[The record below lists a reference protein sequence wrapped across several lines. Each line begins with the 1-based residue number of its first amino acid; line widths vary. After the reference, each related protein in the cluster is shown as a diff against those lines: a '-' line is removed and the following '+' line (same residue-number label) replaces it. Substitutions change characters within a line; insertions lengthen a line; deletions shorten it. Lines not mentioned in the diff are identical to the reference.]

1 MGTEGTARGGSIPRE
16 PVKST
21 PDQYPVATPPGLQA
35 ADHSWV
41 LQTVME
47 LQKSVGGLTQAVA
60 TLTEQV
66 RDQGAKLDAVRQEVT
81 EARTFMKTAAWL
93 LSGIKTAAKT
103 AAWLLGGI
111 VALLGGIVTLITW
124 FVSRHPPI
132 VTAILE
138 TIRAGQE

>member
-16 PVKST
+16 PAKST
-21 PDQYPVATPPGLQA
+21 PDQFPVATPPGLQA

-41 LQTVME
+41 LQTVLE

-66 RDQGAKLDAVRQEVT
+66 RDQGDKLDAVRREVA
-81 EARTFMKTAAWL
+81 EARTFMKTAA
-93 LSGIKTAAKT
+93 KTT
-103 AAWLLGGI
+103 AVLLGGV
-111 VALLGGIVTLITW
+111 VALIAWLA
-124 FVSRHPPI
+124 SRLPPV

-138 TIRAGQE
+138 TMRAGQE